1 MSKVTKS
8 QQTGWTAI
16 VSKNYA
22 DQAIWFLN
30 GFWGDLAGEAENVW
44 HFWELFC
51 RLDQGAKAEGR
62 ELDEFWS
69 HKFLESLGE
78 VSRGGKKK
86 HTDSNDKKKKKL
98 PHTFTDIDSD

>member
-8 QQTGWTAI
+8 QQAGWTAI

-30 GFWGDLAGEAENVW
+30 GFWDELAGEAENVW

-78 VSRGGKKK
+78 VSEKEKKIFLK
-86 HTDSNDKKKKKL
+86 LIQTTKK
-98 PHTFTDIDSD
+98 TFPPTLSHRH